1 MQPPLRTNRQFI
13 AIYSAAI
20 TANAPSRVFNTVLHE
35 TRNTGLEGGK
45 GEGRGQKLARNG
57 SRQTA
62 TAACRPAVS
71 SLICL
76 QSAKRAVSYL
86 FPLNSLHRFI
96 YTNIYIYTSRFAS
109 TLSSLPFSSLII
121 FQLGCCCSTSNRSNA
136 SSLYRFLL
144 SPFLFSR
151 VILVN
156 GEREEREI
164 VARDPLV
171 AHHSRTVV

>member
-96 YTNIYIYTSRFAS
+96 YTNIYIYIFVALCFYSF
-109 TLSSLPFSSLII
+109 LSSLFVVNYFPARLLLLHVESKQREFSLPV
-121 FQLGCCCSTSNRSNA
+121 LT
-136 SSLYRFLL
+136 L
-144 SPFLFSR
+144 SFPIFSR
-151 VILVN
+151 
-156 GEREEREI
+156 
-164 VARDPLV
+164 
-171 AHHSRTVV
+171 HSR